1 MCSLLVILT
10 TLVVRVSLVQVP
22 TWATWLFLLI
32 ERGKS
37 RNLLLFRIEPT
48 SCHRI
53 LIRHIIFELL
63 RSIILILHGS
73 IHGLPVALCRIEL
86 VWTIIVMLREQYLI
100 SLPRE
105 PRHLVALM
113 LVNLCGI
120 GWVHFPLSVSP
131 QVANVDLDLRLAIS
145 FILMTVKAWG
155 TRHVEGAHPWRHP
168 SAHQT
173 CIVRETGLVGYISSL
188 VFSA

>member
-1 MCSLLVILT
+1 MCILLVILT
-10 TLVVRVSLVQVP
+10 TLVVRVSLVLVP
-22 TWATWLFLLI
+22 AWPTRLFLLI

-37 RNLLLFRIEPT
+37 RGLLLFRIEPT
-48 SCHRI
+48 SCYRI
-53 LIRHIIFELL
+53 LVRDIIFELL
-63 RSIILILHGS
+63 RSIILILHWP

-86 VWTIIVMLREQYLI
+86 VWTIIVMLWEQYLI

-113 LVNLCGI
+113 LVNLCGV
-120 GWVHFPLSVSP
+120 GWVHLALSVSP
-131 QVANVDLDLRLAIS
+131 QVADVYLDLRLAIS
-145 FILMTVKAWG
+145 FILMTVKAWS

-173 CIVRETGLVGYISSL
+173 CIVRETSLVCYISSF
-188 VFSA
+188 VFRA